1 MNRSKS
7 FFILMVMA
15 LFLVAI
21 ISINAQ
27 GQAPEA
33 GQKGPEAGTAKEAPF
48 GTPYPMGFVTI
59 NLKQVGVGVGVEWGS
74 GVLTYKG
81 KQYTFKVKG
90 IQLASV
96 GIAKATAK
104 GEVYNLFGISE
115 FPGQYAAMGAGAS
128 VFKGKEGQGF
138 QNQKNVQILL
148 KAEKKGVNLNI
159 GPEGFTIQL
168 EQAL

>member
-1 MNRSKS
+1 MNRSK
-7 FFILMVMA
+7 FFILVVVA

-33 GQKGPEAGTAKEAPF
+33 GQKGPPPGAAKEGPYAK
-48 GTPYPMGFVTI
+48 PYPMGFVTI
-59 NLKQVGVGVGVEWGS
+59 NITSVGVGVGAEWGN

-90 IQLASV
+90 MQIASV
-96 GIAKATAK
+96 GISKVTAK
-104 GEVYNLFGISE
+104 GEVYNLFSVAE
-115 FPGQYAAMGAGAS
+115 FPGQYAAMGAGAT
-128 VFKGKEGQGF
+128 VFKGKSGQAFENHKGV
-138 QNQKNVQILL
+138 KILL
-148 KAEKKGVNLNI
+148 SGTPKGLNLNI
-159 GPEGFTIQL
+159 GPAGFYIEM